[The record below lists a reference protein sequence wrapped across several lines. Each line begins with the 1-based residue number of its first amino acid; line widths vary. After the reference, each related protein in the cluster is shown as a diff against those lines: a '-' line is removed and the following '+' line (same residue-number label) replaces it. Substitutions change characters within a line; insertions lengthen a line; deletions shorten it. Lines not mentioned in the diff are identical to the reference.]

1 MLFICL
7 LLSKLKSILICDV
20 FHSVNVLS
28 LASHSDQSS
37 QSFSTFYYWIQN
49 TKITWNCI
57 IDDKNQT
64 WNIKHLI
71 WFIQFSLFVIK
82 NYNEKLFLS
91 FELIVP
97 TLPITFVRMQKK
109 NENFLSWFK
118 TFNFIKFR
126 LHDACNVI
134 QLATLEIESRQS
146 TAKEWEMK
154 IDGIIPGHRHCG
166 ARPMQWLRT

>member
-1 MLFICL
+1 MIHKTKIIVVYLPFTFEIEIDFNLRRVSLGECSL
-7 LLSKLKSILICDV
+7 TRKPFRSVQLIFFD
-20 FHSVNVLS
+20 
-28 LASHSDQSS
+28 
-37 QSFSTFYYWIQN
+37 FYYWIQN
-49 TKITWNCI
+49 TEITWNCI

-109 NENFLSWFK
+109 KMK
-118 TFNFIKFR
+118 TFYLDSKLSISLNFDYTMHAMLF
-126 LHDACNVI
+126 N
-134 QLATLEIESRQS
+134 
-146 TAKEWEMK
+146 
-154 IDGIIPGHRHCG
+154 
-166 ARPMQWLRT
+166 